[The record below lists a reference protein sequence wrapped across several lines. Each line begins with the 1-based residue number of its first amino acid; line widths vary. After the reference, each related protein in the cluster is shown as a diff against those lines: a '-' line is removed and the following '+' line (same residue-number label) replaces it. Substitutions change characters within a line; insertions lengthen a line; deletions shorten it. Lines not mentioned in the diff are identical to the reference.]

1 MEFTITTVNPLDH
14 AEEIKR
20 LFVTNGRAEFPQ
32 FFDRAYE
39 VAVRAGG
46 MSWLGRDRAGE
57 IVMHVAC
64 FPRRFSF
71 GARDVAGALL
81 MNALVAEPYPSFFP
95 ARALMRRARGD
106 IQAPGG
112 VEFLYSDP
120 TDAARAPPGGSRL
133 RRGAAPRRPA
143 WPPAPPP

>member
-71 GARDVAGALL
+71 RTRDVAGPLL
-81 MNALVAEPYPSFFP
+81 VNALVAGASPPFFP
-95 ARALMRRARGD
+95 ARALMPAAPARLA
-106 IQAPGG
+106 APG
-112 VEFLYSDP
+112 
-120 TDAARAPPGGSRL
+120 
-133 RRGAAPRRPA
+133 
-143 WPPAPPP
+143 

>member
-1 MEFTITTVNPLDH
+1 MELTITTVNPLDH

-64 FPRRFSF
+64 FPRRVNFVPRAVPRALVVNSPGG
-71 GARDVAGALL
+71 GARPV
-81 MNALVAEPYPSFFP
+81 VFP
-95 ARALMRRARGD
+95 ARPLTRGGARG
-106 IQAPGG
+106 G
-112 VEFLYSDP
+112 
-120 TDAARAPPGGSRL
+120 
-133 RRGAAPRRPA
+133 
-143 WPPAPPP
+143 

>member
-1 MEFTITTVNPLDH
+1 MELTITTVNPLDH

-71 GARDVAGALL
+71 GTRDVAGALL
-81 MNALVAEPYPSFFP
+81 MNALVAEAYPSFFP
-95 ARALMRRARGD
+95 ARAPVRPGPGRRTGTGG
-106 IQAPGG
+106 GG
-112 VEFLYSDP
+112 VFS
-120 TDAARAPPGGSRL
+120 S
-133 RRGAAPRRPA
+133 
-143 WPPAPPP
+143 